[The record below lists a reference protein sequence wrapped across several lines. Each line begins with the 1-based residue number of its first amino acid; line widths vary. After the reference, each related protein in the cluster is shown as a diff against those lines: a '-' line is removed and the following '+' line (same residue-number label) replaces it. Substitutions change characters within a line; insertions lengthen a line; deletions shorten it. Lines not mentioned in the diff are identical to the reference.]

1 MANPM
6 EMATPGFWEAVR
18 NFDKI
23 VDETGVKVRKLLPQ
37 FELIGKVDTGK
48 IKDVAKNVWG
58 ESETTGGVRTDIAT
72 SHSSVADA
80 KSYIENGWK
89 GEAFIAFNSA
99 ADKAKNALDDVSE
112 PLAELSKAL
121 TDMADKFEQ
130 SVGDVM
136 TTIAG
141 IGGILTAIGGILTA
155 LLVAPEPVVTKVI
168 GIIVAIVGALVALV
182 AYAGAQ
188 IKAVEDR
195 QKAAEAVVNEC
206 TVVMRTIKN

>member
-1 MANPM
+1 MTRGAR
-6 EMATPGFWEAVR
+6 AQQV
-18 NFDKI
+18 
-23 VDETGVKVRKLLPQ
+23 
-37 FELIGKVDTGK
+37 
-48 IKDVAKNVWG
+48 
-58 ESETTGGVRTDIAT
+58 S
-72 SHSSVADA
+72 A
-80 KSYIENGWK
+80 KSYIENGWE

-99 ADKAKNALDDVSE
+99 ADKAKNTLDDVSQ
-112 PLAELSKAL
+112 PLAELTKAL
-121 TDMADKFEQ
+121 TGMADKFEQ

-141 IGGILTAIGGILTA
+141 VGGILTSIGGILTA